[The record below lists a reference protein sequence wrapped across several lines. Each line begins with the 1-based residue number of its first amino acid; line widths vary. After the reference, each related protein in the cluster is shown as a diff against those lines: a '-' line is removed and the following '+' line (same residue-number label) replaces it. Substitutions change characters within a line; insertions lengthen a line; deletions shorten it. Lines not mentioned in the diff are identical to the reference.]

1 MPFRFSI
8 KYLSNVLGFFDFVKD
23 QVPQSLWM
31 QLLIIIIISQDNLV
45 KIIESGPCFF
55 SDKHSFY
62 LKLIYMRTI
71 CKHIYVLSSIQ
82 EICMQMIPLKG
93 YRHCDLRLPHCKNT
107 LPVSREHSKY
117 LVAYLPYYKQNN

>member
-55 SDKHSFY
+55 SDKHSFLSQANLHENNLQTY
-62 LKLIYMRTI
+62 I
-71 CKHIYVLSSIQ
+71 CIIKYS
-82 EICMQMIPLKG
+82 
-93 YRHCDLRLPHCKNT
+93 RDLHANDPT
-107 LPVSREHSKY
+107 
-117 LVAYLPYYKQNN
+117 